1 MTTNNNDIKKEVLG
15 ITLKDSKNNGL
26 SGKNT
31 SLGITPNHTQTN
43 SDDINVANNVSDF
56 LKDDYNL
63 LKNQKKINT
72 SDGNVKEDNIK
83 SGKTKHGDFI
93 VKYLEEGSHYKVKEV
108 NVMENVANNV
118 AQQNSQ
124 DLTEQWKKGELPK
137 GYYYAEDGGEELII
151 HIQGKNGSV
160 MGDDFNLEATDWIK
174 PITPVP
180 SYEEWQQLK
189 DVLNTH
195 KEYCCCS
202 NNEVLRLKL
211 MPFDDPYFKGLTTKD
226 IAELAKKSIRLCKQ
240 SCEDNT
246 TIQNLKELLGYC
258 ADILEEWDDKDRDI
272 EILLE
277 EVDEAL
283 K

>member
-1 MTTNNNDIKKEVLG
+1 MTTNN
-15 ITLKDSKNNGL
+15 
-26 SGKNT
+26 
-31 SLGITPNHTQTN
+31 
-43 SDDINVANNVSDF
+43 
-56 LKDDYNL
+56 
-63 LKNQKKINT
+63 
-72 SDGNVKEDNIK
+72 
-83 SGKTKHGDFI
+83 
-93 VKYLEEGSHYKVKEV
+93 
-108 NVMENVANNV
+108 
-118 AQQNSQ
+118 
-124 DLTEQWKKGELPK
+124 LTELWKKGELEQ
-137 GYYYAEDGGEELII
+137 GYYYTKYTPKVGKPFVEIELRNYLIDLA
-151 HIQGKNGSV
+151 KV
-160 MGDDFNLEATDWIK
+160 RDTETVEVLA
-174 PITPVP
+174 PVP
-180 SYEEWQQLK
+180 SYEDWQQLK

-211 MPFDDPYFKGLTTKD
+211 MPFDDPYFRGLTTKD
-226 IAELAKKSIRLCKQ
+226 IAELAKKFIRLCKQ